1 MRRMPNTQP
10 ASGPAEAGDA
20 RPRSY
25 RHVLERVFDHP
36 WALSGGPTGANPEL
50 LHRMAEILGDRM
62 AGQTYDLDVIESRL
76 AAARA
81 DQGDRFGGVQ
91 VGAVR
96 VIPMYGLITQR
107 ASLMSSYSGG
117 TSVDDLRGAVRDAL
131 ADPEVATIVFDIDS
145 PGGSVDGV
153 PELAEELRRSRGA
166 KPMVGVAN
174 TLVASA
180 AYWLAAQLDELVA
193 SPSAEVGSIGVY
205 AMHQD
210 LSRAYDAAGITPTL
224 ISAGKYKVEAN
235 EFAPL
240 DPEARDQLQSQVDA
254 FYRMFVADVAKG
266 RGVSTTVVGDSY
278 GQGRTMLAREAKA
291 AGMVDGIA
299 TLEQTVQRFQPRR
312 RGAIGHSAHDLQPG
326 HLALDAFGTFDEL
339 HTTTDTV
346 EVVLEAPTPI
356 EPAAPAATKEQR
368 AAFLGRVQ
376 LPRKVN
382 K

>member
-1 MRRMPNTQP
+1 MPNTQP
-10 ASGPAEAGDA
+10 ASVPAEAGDA

-25 RHVLERVFDHP
+25 RHVFERVFDHA

-50 LHRMAEILGDRM
+50 LHRMAEIIGSRLSGD
-62 AGQTYDLDVIESRL
+62 TPDLDIVDARL
-76 AAARA
+76 ALARA
-81 DQGDRFGGVQ
+81 DQGERLGGMQ

-107 ASLMSSYSGG
+107 ASLMSAFSGG
-117 TSVDDLRGAVRDAL
+117 TSVDELRGALRDAL
-131 ADPEVATIVFDIDS
+131 ADPDTAAIVVDIDS

-153 PELAEELRRSRGA
+153 PELAEEIRRSRGT
-166 KPMVGVAN
+166 KPIVGVSN
-174 TLVASA
+174 TLTASA
-180 AYWLAAQLDELVA
+180 AYWIAAQFDEIIA

-205 AMHQD
+205 ALHQD
-210 LSRAYDAAGITPTL
+210 LSRAYDAAGITPSL

-240 DPEARDQLQSQVDA
+240 DDEARGQLQSQVDA

-266 RGVSTTVVGDSY
+266 RGVSTSVVGDSY
-278 GQGRTMLAREAKA
+278 GQGRTLLAREAKA

-312 RGAIGHSAHDLQPG
+312 RGAIAPSAEYLLPEAF
-326 HLALDAFGTFDEL
+326 ALVEGSGTGAYTEAL
-339 HTTTDTV
+339 
-346 EVVLEAPTPI
+346 EVALEAPTPI

-368 AAFLGRVQ
+368 AAFLARIQ
-376 LPRKVN
+376 QPRERNRK
-382 K
+382 